1 MTPSDRLEVRAIRAW
16 AHVGVDPGEQD
27 VPQPLDVDVAV
38 ELDLSGPRTND
49 DLGNALS
56 YRMLYDLV
64 QDVMRREQVAT
75 LERLGDI
82 LLAVLMSDPRIRSAR
97 ISLAKPRL
105 FDGATPVVVL
115 HAGR

>member
-1 MTPSDRLEVRAIRAW
+1 MTPSDRLEVRGILAW

-38 ELDLSGPRTND
+38 ELDLADARRND
-49 DLGNALS
+49 ELSLS
-56 YRMLYDLV
+56 YRTLYDLV
-64 QDVMRREQVAT
+64 QDVVRRERVAT
-75 LERLGDI
+75 LERLGDVV
-82 LLAVLMSDPRIRSAR
+82 LAVLMNDPRIRRAR

-105 FDGATPVVVL
+105 FEGATPVVVL